1 MNKDYRRYKRKLRR
15 SLWAKHFKQRKQQS
29 KAPEGKP
36 YLPGQGSG
44 REQSERERDC
54 VGSFR
59 ELIEAF
65 PLSHLKN
72 L

>member
-44 REQSERERDC
+44 RE
-54 VGSFR
+54 
-59 ELIEAF
+59 
-65 PLSHLKN
+65 
-72 L
+72 